1 MVGDLVAS
9 DWNFDLQDEGVYFGT
24 QQKTAGADFNGGMY
38 KLQTHTPGG
47 AAADAPDATLANWGM
62 YTLYALPASQ
72 PVTARPALGL
82 DNNATPYIFAGTGR
96 LWTTADQAT
105 TSQQAIYGL
114 KDYSGTPAHPTTACP
129 TSGSCV
135 QDPTATGNQGL
146 LANNGISVD
155 MNGTVSG
162 GPATTFQQLVADAAS
177 NCVGFAVA
185 QSLL

>member
-1 MVGDLVAS
+1 MSSDQTANVYVYDLNNIGGYDSTGATIPDKTFAVTGATTSFVGDIVAS
-9 DWNFDLQDEGVYFGT
+9 DWNLDFQAEGLYFGT
-24 QQKTAGADFNGGMY
+24 QQTTSTADFNGTMY

-114 KDYSGTPAHPTTACP
+114 KD
-129 TSGSCV
+129 
-135 QDPTATGNQGL
+135 
-146 LANNGISVD
+146 
-155 MNGTVSG
+155 
-162 GPATTFQQLVADAAS
+162 
-177 NCVGFAVA
+177 
-185 QSLL
+185 